1 MAHPKPLSSATP
13 AMNAF
18 LPLKSIGNV
27 VLDAIVRT
35 TLAAALGEERFALLE
50 MLFPNAFPPRRIV
63 FCANNFEVVVVV
75 MMIDFNNAVFVVVI
89 ILTMVYKRV

>member
-1 MAHPKPLSSATP
+1 
-13 AMNAF
+13 
-18 LPLKSIGNV
+18 V

-35 TLAAALGEERFALLE
+35 TLAALGEERFALLE

-75 MMIDFNNAVFVVVI
+75 MMIDFKLLF
-89 ILTMVYKRV
+89 LLS

>member
-1 MAHPKPLSSATP
+1 
-13 AMNAF
+13 
-18 LPLKSIGNV
+18 V

-75 MMIDFNNAVFVVVI
+75 MMIDNAVFVVVI
-89 ILTMVYKRV
+89 ILMVSRVLIL

>member
-1 MAHPKPLSSATP
+1 
-13 AMNAF
+13 MNAF

-35 TLAAALGEERFALLE
+35 TLAALGEERFALLE

-75 MMIDFNNAVFVVVI
+75 MMIDFNAVFVVAI
-89 ILTMVYKRV
+89 ILMMVSRAF

>member
-1 MAHPKPLSSATP
+1 MK
-13 AMNAF
+13 AF

-75 MMIDFNNAVFVVVI
+75 MMIDFNIAVFVVVVI

>member
-1 MAHPKPLSSATP
+1 
-13 AMNAF
+13 MNAF

-35 TLAAALGEERFALLE
+35 TLAALGEERFALLE

-75 MMIDFNNAVFVVVI
+75 MMIDFNAVFVVVI
-89 ILTMVYKRV
+89 ILMMVSRVLML

>member
-1 MAHPKPLSSATP
+1 
-13 AMNAF
+13 MNAF

-35 TLAAALGEERFALLE
+35 TLAALGEDRFALLE
-50 MLFPNAFPPRRIV
+50 MLFPNAFPRRIV

-75 MMIDFNNAVFVVVI
+75 MMIDFNAVFVVVI
-89 ILTMVYKRV
+89 ILIVRVLML

>member
-1 MAHPKPLSSATP
+1 
-13 AMNAF
+13 
-18 LPLKSIGNV
+18 V

-63 FCANNFEVVVVV
+63 FLREQFRSRRRRH
-75 MMIDFNNAVFVVVI
+75 DD
-89 ILTMVYKRV
+89 

>member
-1 MAHPKPLSSATP
+1 
-13 AMNAF
+13 MNAF

-27 VLDAIVRT
+27 VFDAIVRT
-35 TLAAALGEERFALLE
+35 TLHALGEERFALLE

-75 MMIDFNNAVFVVVI
+75 MMIDFNAVFVVVI